1 MGGERS
7 LMNETPKERG
17 MSLIEVMI
25 AMTILAIG
33 LLGLAYLQANAAQY
47 FGTAAVNSNAAFLSN
62 AMLANIWGGGNSNIS
77 GFNGANTAN
86 SATWP
91 QSGVSAWAVST
102 WASNVQSTLPG
113 GQGTIQV
120 LNSSGGA
127 CTQPPCTATVAI
139 TWSSASGTQTY
150 AASEYI
156 IQP

>member
-7 LMNETPKERG
+7 LMNEALREHG

-25 AMTILAIG
+25 AMAILAIG

-62 AMLANIWGGGNSNIS
+62 AMLADIWGGGSSNVS
-77 GFNGANTAN
+77 GFNNVDTAN
-86 SATWP
+86 SSTWP
-91 QSGVSAWAVST
+91 QNGVSAWAVST
-102 WASNVQSTLPG
+102 WASNIQNTLPG

-120 LNSSGGA
+120 LNPSGGA

-139 TWSSASGTQTY
+139 TWSRASGTQTY

>member
-1 MGGERS
+1 MH
-7 LMNETPKERG
+7 ETLKERG
-17 MSLIEVMI
+17 VSLIEVMI
-25 AMTILAIG
+25 SMAILAVG
-33 LLGLAYLQANAAQY
+33 LLGLAYLQASAAQY
-47 FGTAAVNSNAAFLSN
+47 FGMAAVNSNAAFLSN
-62 AMLANIWGGGNSNIS
+62 AMLANIWGGGSSNIS
-77 GFNGANTAN
+77 GFNNVDTAN
-86 SATWP
+86 SSTWP

-102 WASNVQSTLPG
+102 WASNIQSTLPG
-113 GQGTIQV
+113 GQGTILV

>member
-1 MGGERS
+1 MH
-7 LMNETPKERG
+7 ETLNERG
-17 MSLIEVMI
+17 VSLIEVMI
-25 AMTILAIG
+25 SMAILAVG
-33 LLGLAYLQANAAQY
+33 LLGLAYLQASAAQY
-47 FGTAAVNSNAAFLSN
+47 FGMAAVNSNAAFLSN
-62 AMLANIWGGGNSNIS
+62 AMLANIWGGGSSNIS
-77 GFNGANTAN
+77 GFNNVDTAN
-86 SATWP
+86 SSTWP

-102 WASNVQSTLPG
+102 WASNIQSTLPG
-113 GQGTIQV
+113 GQGTILV

>member
-1 MGGERS
+1 
-7 LMNETPKERG
+7 MNKVQKERG

-62 AMLANIWGGGNSNIS
+62 AMLANIWGGGSSNVS
-77 GFNGANTAN
+77 GFNGVNTAN
-86 SATWP
+86 PSTWP
-91 QSGVSAWAVST
+91 HSGVSAWAVST
-102 WASNVQSTLPG
+102 WSSNVQSTLPG
-113 GQGTIQV
+113 GQGTIQL
-120 LNSSGGA
+120 LNASGGA

-156 IQP
+156 VQP

>member
-1 MGGERS
+1 MGGEGFR
-7 LMNETPKERG
+7 MNETPKERG

-33 LLGLAYLQANAAQY
+33 LLGLAYLQASAAQY

-62 AMLANIWGGGNSNIS
+62 AMLANIWGGGNSNIT
-77 GFNGANTAN
+77 GFNNVDTAN
-86 SATWP
+86 PSTWP
-91 QSGVSAWAVST
+91 SNGDSAWAVST
-102 WASNVQSTLPG
+102 WAGNVQSTLPG

-120 LNSSGGA
+120 FNSSGGA

-156 IQP
+156 VQP